1 MKQEPALRGVGI
13 PGLQAGEE
21 VNHTDLHAH
30 QFMIRKD
37 RVWVVDWGWPAQ
49 GAGWVDA
56 AFMVIRLI
64 GAGHSPQQAEQWA
77 SRLTCWAGA
86 TDDDLNAFA
95 CYVAGLWSMRAVQS
109 DNRAAHNRATL
120 ARSYATWRL
129 T

>member
-1 MKQEPALRGVGI
+1 MDVEEGIQVPAFLR
-13 PGLQAGEE
+13 
-21 VNHTDLHAH
+21 
-30 QFMIRKD
+30 
-37 RVWVVDWGWPAQ
+37 
-49 GAGWVDA
+49 VDA

-95 CYVAGLWSMRAVQS
+95 CYVAGLWSMRAAQS
-109 DNRAAHNRATL
+109 DNRAAQNRATL

-129 T
+129 TWLPPARRA